1 MKKFKKITSFI
12 LIMSAVAV
20 LAGCGEKADDLPDKT
35 SPDVQKEDQDW
46 VQIRKWQLMHG
57 LRDLPM

>member
-12 LIMSAVAV
+12 LIMSAAAL
-20 LAGCGEKADDLPDKT
+20 LAGCGEKTDDLPDKT